1 MTTDSEPT
9 VSPEPP
15 PVRRGRSWRRLTPPS
30 RRTVAG
36 LVVVLAAFVTLAVL
50 VALRW
55 SPLIRGDQAGELAAH
70 RDVLAY
76 PWLLAG
82 AGVVTTIGSPLAV
95 NVVTVV
101 VGLILLVGRR
111 VRAVLFLVV
120 VRVVELGVETG
131 VKQMVHRSRP
141 IWPDPVAHASGF
153 SFPSGHAGGSA
164 AVYGA
169 LLVLALAATRRPARP
184 AARIA
189 VAVLGVLVVVLVA
202 AVAASRVLLGV
213 HYPSDVTAGI
223 LLGVI
228 CLLAARPLQQPPPP
242 VPRFSSTSADLSY

>member
-1 MTTDSEPT
+1 MTADSEFTVRSEPLPT
-9 VSPEPP
+9 
-15 PVRRGRSWRRLTPPS
+15 RRRRSWQHLTPLS
-30 RRTVAG
+30 RGTVAG
-36 LVVVLAAFVTLAVL
+36 LVVVLAAFVVLAIL

-55 SPLIRGDQAGELAAH
+55 SPLISIDQTEELAAH
-70 RDVLAY
+70 RDVLTH

-82 AGVVTTIGSPLAV
+82 AGVATTIGSPQAV
-95 NVVTVV
+95 DVVTVV

-111 VRAVLFLVV
+111 IRAVLYLLV

-131 VKQMVHRSRP
+131 VKQVVHRPRP
-141 IWPDPVAHASGF
+141 LWLDPVAHASGF

-169 LLVLALAATRRPARP
+169 LLVLVLTATRRPARL
-184 AARIA
+184 AAGA
-189 VAVLGVLVVVLVA
+189 LVVLVAVLVA

-213 HYPSDVTAGI
+213 HYPSDVTAGV
-223 LLGVI
+223 LVGVI

-242 VPRFSSTSADLSY
+242 APHSC